1 MTSDE
6 PRIDKLLAS
15 ALRGESIAWPG
26 AEKHALVINQ
36 ILYHGISGLLAGR
49 VQHLA
54 DWPREVLESVR
65 EQAIAQAMWELRHRA
80 LLSELLA
87 AFTRDGI
94 VALLLK
100 GTAVAYDLY
109 PTPAARSRGDSDL
122 LIDLRDVDGARLA
135 FEALGYHRQAI
146 DDSLTNDFCL
156 QEVWSLECGG
166 TVHHVDL
173 HWQLMNAP
181 ALRDV
186 LSFAECAANPMA
198 LPRLAPEARSMDR
211 VLTLI
216 HTCVHRLMHV
226 TAPYFVDGV
235 TYYGGDRLIWAN
247 DIHLLAGALSEA
259 EWARLSALAL
269 GKGVAAVCLD
279 GLTTAR
285 HSLGTEIP
293 NWVGEELGSEL
304 SEGKASTYLLHS
316 RQFARARQDLL
327 ATPGLRR
334 KFAYLRARSL
344 PSPAFIR
351 GKYPSMVN
359 MPLALLYFR
368 RLVDLLRARPR
379 RNEGR

>member
-1 MTSDE
+1 M
-6 PRIDKLLAS
+6 A
-15 ALRGESIAWPG
+15 
-26 AEKHALVINQ
+26 
-36 ILYHGISGLLAGR
+36 
-49 VQHLA
+49 LA
-54 DWPREVLESVR
+54 DPPMLISAAPTVR
-65 EQAIAQAMWELRHRA
+65 IAGQSLP
-80 LLSELLA
+80 LLSNA
-87 AFTRDGI
+87 I
-94 VALLLK
+94 Q
-100 GTAVAYDLY
+100 
-109 PTPAARSRGDSDL
+109 S
-122 LIDLRDVDGARLA
+122 LRVT
-135 FEALGYHRQAI
+135 EQLGGL
-146 DDSLTNDFCL
+146 S
-156 QEVWSLECGG
+156 SLELS
-166 TVHHVDL
+166 VF
-173 HWQLMNAP
+173 
-181 ALRDV
+181 DV

-259 EWARLSALAL
+259 EWARLSALSL

-351 GKYPSMVN
+351 GKYPAMAR
-359 MPLALLYFR
+359 MPLALLYAR
-368 RLVDLLRARPR
+368 RMIDLLRVRPER
-379 RNEGR
+379 SEG